1 VSQSAHSFALRDN
14 EGVKEEAMIN
24 QTAASALVILVCAAT
39 PAISDTKVVT
49 EYTTDGQ
56 TVETTI
62 YAKGG
67 RLRYEY
73 GDGLTLIRKCDQK
86 RIIQIDDKSKTY
98 LSLPVEE
105 PAAAPSRA
113 QVNDT
118 GERKPMLG
126 HSARHLKIIDAA
138 EGNKGRTETDGW
150 YVDMADLACSSQD
163 ASGTNH
169 GFPVTYATTN
179 YGEDGKVSSTV
190 TMRLKGIETD
200 PLEPALFEIPAGYT
214 ESGPHAAG
222 QKASQKAPGMIR
234 IGAVMMRDKS
244 NRQAQSDG
252 AYQRLIAQLQEAQFD
267 VVPLADGSPEAIT
280 QKARDW
286 QCDYVLYNELGGAE
300 KPPATGGKIG
310 GFLRHAPVI
319 SHVTGGEAV
328 EARLDYRLVPVGGGS
343 PVLVSSVTGK
353 TGGTFNWKAAASL
366 ASNVIPMAM
375 AAKMIGG
382 SGMLNPVMMHAL
394 MGGHGVGAS
403 MSTMDPMM
411 SGMSMFLRSANPA
424 FGMAANM
431 GQNPAAADGAMAAA
445 ADQEAK
451 AIIAQL
457 KPASK

>member
-1 VSQSAHSFALRDN
+1 
-14 EGVKEEAMIN
+14 MISH
-24 QTAASALVILVCAAT
+24 TAAGALVIMVCVAA
-39 PAISDTKVVT
+39 PAISDTKVTT

-73 GDGLTLIRKCDQK
+73 GEGLTLIRKCDQK

-98 LSLPVEE
+98 LSLPAEE
-105 PAAAPSRA
+105 PAGASSKA

-126 HSARHLKIIDAA
+126 HSARHLKIVEAA
-138 EGNKGRTETDGW
+138 EGNKSRTETEGW
-150 YVDMADLACSSQD
+150 YVDLADLACSSQGG
-163 ASGTNH
+163 ANH
-169 GFPVTYATTN
+169 GFPVSYATTS

-200 PLEPALFEIPAGYT
+200 PLEPTLFDIPAGYT
-214 ESGPHAAG
+214 EPHAAG
-222 QKASQKAPGMIR
+222 QQASQKAPGMIR
-234 IGAVMMRDKS
+234 IGAVAIRDKS
-244 NRQAQSDG
+244 NREAQSDG
-252 AYQRLIAQLQEAQFD
+252 AYQRLIAQLQEAKFD
-267 VVPLADGSPEAIT
+267 VVPLADGSPEVT
-280 QKARDW
+280 LQKARDW
-286 QCDYVLYNELGGAE
+286 QCDYILYNELGGAE
-300 KPPATGGKIG
+300 KPPASGGKIG

-328 EARLDYRLVPVGGGS
+328 EARLDYRLVPVGGGA

-366 ASNVIPMAM
+366 ASNVLPMTM

-382 SGMLNPVMMHAL
+382 SGMLNPVMMQAL
-394 MGGHGVGAS
+394 MGGHGLGTS

-424 FGMAANM
+424 LGMVPNM
-431 GQNPAAADGAMAAA
+431 GQNPAATDGAMAAA

-457 KPASK
+457 RPASK